1 MSVVQPTSDLLE
13 NRRVSTGPM
22 ALSKFSC
29 FMYIYY
35 TFNGMW
41 RRRAASLRRQR
52 ARSDGGGDDYDG
64 YNILLLERNS
74 CCY

>member
-1 MSVVQPTSDLLE
+1 MSVVQPTNDLLE

-29 FMYIYY
+29 FTYIPLLYIE
-35 TFNGMW
+35 TMCGG
-41 RRRAASLRRQR
+41 
-52 ARSDGGGDDYDG
+52 ARSNGDDNDG
-64 YNILLLERNS
+64 YNILLLERDS

>member
-1 MSVVQPTSDLLE
+1 MSGPMSVVQPINDLLG

-29 FMYIYY
+29 FTYILLLYIQ
-35 TFNGMW
+35 W
-41 RRRAASLRRQR
+41 RAVAAAS
-52 ARSDGGGDDYDG
+52 ASDNDDDG
-64 YNILLLERNS
+64 YNILLLERDS

>member
-1 MSVVQPTSDLLE
+1 MSVVQPTNDLA

-29 FMYIYY
+29 FTYILLLYIE
-35 TFNGMW
+35 TMCRGGS
-41 RRRAASLRRQR
+41 ARQH
-52 ARSDGGGDDYDG
+52 SDGDDNDG
-64 YNILLLERNS
+64 YNILLLERDS

>member
-1 MSVVQPTSDLLE
+1 MSGPMSVVQPINDLLG

-29 FMYIYY
+29 FTYILLLYIQ
-35 TFNGMW
+35 W
-41 RRRAASLRRQR
+41 RAAAAS
-52 ARSDGGGDDYDG
+52 ASDNDDDG
-64 YNILLLERNS
+64 YNILLLERDS